1 MFSPDFCLQCWQENS
16 KFLGMRVVQDTY
28 LDDTAVVERRD
39 VLSAAALAV
48 SQTGARCCRSR
59 SHRKRIGNYRST
71 DQWEVAAIATTADRR
86 YRNQIGKSPLGTLR
100 ANAEDSLS
108 LLCEQARKVPLTMST
123 STPTPSTSLVLSW
136 RKLAGWRKNGQRSR
150 TGIQHF
156 NRMISG
162 LLDDGLGS
170 WTGALGSIRV
180 QVGPGPNWTQV
191 EKIIN

>member
-1 MFSPDFCLQCWQENS
+1 VLTRKQQIPWNEGDTGYIPGWHCCCGTSWCAVGRRPCRITNRCSVLPQPQSS
-16 KFLGMRVVQDTY
+16 KADR
-28 LDDTAVVERRD
+28 E
-39 VLSAAALAV
+39 
-48 SQTGARCCRSR
+48 
-59 SHRKRIGNYRST
+59 YRST